1 MLAKLTAKNQLTLPA
16 EIVRSLPATQYFDA
30 TVEEGAIVL
39 RPVRVVSAV
48 DLDALRAA
56 VRAVADEADIPDA
69 LAWARRASA

>member
-16 EIVRSLPATQYFDA
+16 ELVRSLPPSVYFDA
-30 TVEEGAIVL
+30 TVEGGAIIL

-56 VRAVADEADIPDA
+56 VGEVATEADIPDA
-69 LAWARRASA
+69 VAWARTR